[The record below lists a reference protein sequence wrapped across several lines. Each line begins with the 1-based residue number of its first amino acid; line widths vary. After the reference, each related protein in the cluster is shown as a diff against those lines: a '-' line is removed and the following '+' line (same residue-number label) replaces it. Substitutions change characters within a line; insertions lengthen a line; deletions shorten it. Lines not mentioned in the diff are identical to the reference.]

1 MSPFAAEIVG
11 TALLIV
17 FGCGVVASATLAF
30 SNSYEGGWLMMSI
43 GWGLAV
49 TVAVYTVG
57 AISGAHINPAV
68 SIGLATAGLFEWKE
82 VPRYVAGQFIGAFL
96 GAVIVFVAYYAHWG
110 ATTGEGS
117 AKTKLGVFSTAPAIR
132 NPGANLVTEIVATLV
147 LVYGVMAIATNF
159 GDPVGSTA
167 LQDAFAVSFVPLV
180 VGLLVLA
187 IAVSLGGPTGYA
199 INPARDLGP
208 RIAHA
213 ILPIPGKGGSDW
225 GYAWIP
231 VVGPIVGGL
240 LAAGL
245 YKITLG

>member
-1 MSPFAAEIVG
+1 MSEFAAEIVG
-11 TALLIV
+11 TAILIL

-49 TVAVYTVG
+49 AIAVYCVG
-57 AISGAHINPAV
+57 SISGAHLNPAV
-68 SIGLATAGLFEWKE
+68 SVGLATAGLFEWSK
-82 VPRYVAGQFIGAFL
+82 VPEYVAGQFIGAFI
-96 GAVIVFVAYYAHWG
+96 GAVIVFLAFYAHWG
-110 ATTGEGS
+110 ATGGEGS
-117 AKTKLGVFSTAPAIR
+117 EKTKLSVFATGPAIR
-132 NPGANLVTEIVATLV
+132 NPAANVLTEVIATFA
-147 LVYGVMAIATNF
+147 LVYGVLAISTNF
-159 GDPVGSTA
+159 GDPVGSTV
-167 LQDAFAVSFVPLV
+167 LQDAFSVSFVPLI
-180 VGLLVLA
+180 VGLLVLG

-199 INPARDLGP
+199 INPARDLAP

-213 ILPIPGKGGSDW
+213 VLPIKGKGGSDW

-231 VVGPIVGGL
+231 VVAPLIGGV